1 MKNRIIDK
9 IKEIEKYLME
19 LEDFTPE
26 DLDTYQKDH
35 IKRAAC
41 ERYFEKIIEAC
52 VDLAS
57 LIIRYKKI
65 EIPEDDEK
73 AFYVLSHYNIIT
85 DSLAKKLKEEKGM
98 RNIIAHEYG
107 KVDDQLIFQAIK
119 EELIQDVQKFIQSTE
134 KAI

>member
-1 MKNRIIDK
+1 MKDRIIDK
-9 IKEIEKYLME
+9 IKEIEKYLIE

-26 DLDTYQKDH
+26 NIDEYQADH

-65 EIPEDDEK
+65 QIPEDDEK
-73 AFYVLSHYNIIT
+73 AFYVLSHNNVIT
-85 DSLAKKLKEEKGM
+85 ANLANKLKEAKGM

-107 KVDDQLIFQAIK
+107 KVDDELVFNAVK
-119 EELIQDVQKFIQSTE
+119 EELIPDVQEFIKIIE
-134 KAI
+134 KII

>member
-26 DLDTYQKDH
+26 NINEYQADH
-35 IKRAAC
+35 VKRAAC
-41 ERYFEKIIEAC
+41 ERYFEKIVEAC

-57 LIIRYKKI
+57 FIIRHKKL

-73 AFYVLSHYNIIT
+73 AFYVLSHHNII
-85 DSLAKKLKEEKGM
+85 SNNLAKKIKEAKGM
-98 RNIIAHEYG
+98 RNIVAHEYG
-107 KVDDQLIFQAIK
+107 KVDDELVFHAIK
-119 EELIQDVQKFIQSTE
+119 EESIPDVQEFMEEIGGSL
-134 KAI
+134 